1 MRSKVTHGMTT
12 AKARRVQLTGNQLKK
27 KFINDFTSDGLITC
41 DINLKFLNQFLPS
54 TFSLKSGDNWQF
66 RLGNFIEIEKIGYV
80 LRKDGKQVVYNSEEK
95 LKELFYSGRMF
106 SKYAFPHKIFVCLDN
121 AKWLFFDTSEVLEY
135 INDNIRVRLL
145 DSGRIKIDLLDV
157 LNEKYMAVF
166 TLEYRSEVHKKSFVF
181 GSHGGN
187 SGKKLRKILMSNCN
201 YMDYSLFS
209 SSTK

>member
-1 MRSKVTHGMTT
+1 MYYVRMVNKWFII
-12 AKARRVQLTGNQLKK
+12 RRK
-27 KFINDFTSDGLITC
+27 
-41 DINLKFLNQFLPS
+41 
-54 TFSLKSGDNWQF
+54 
-66 RLGNFIEIEKIGYV
+66 
-80 LRKDGKQVVYNSEEK
+80 K
-95 LKELFYSGRMF
+95 LKELFYSGRIVPQNMP
-106 SKYAFPHKIFVCLDN
+106 SRIKYFVCLDN